1 MYQSSSNIIFITFF
15 LSMNNKIIMHCSD
28 KMLCSQFLNAIQ
40 LCYIYLD
47 WQSRKWLISQL
58 LLRWI
63 KTIDMSHFVSLHL
76 NPLLTGTEHSVKMVQ
91 YLSTE
96 SIWHTPVTVTHWP
109 SLTLRHWSLWSVTG
123 STFLTLHLRHRL
135 FCTCVW
141 LMTDFWTDFV
151 LVFWSVLG
159 VRFIVGPKLC

>member
-1 MYQSSSNIIFITFF
+1 MYQSSSNIIFIMLF
-15 LSMNNKIIMHCSD
+15 LSINYNIIMHCSG
-28 KMLCSQFLNAIQ
+28 KMRCDQFLNAIQ

-109 SLTLRHWSLWSVTG
+109 SSTGACDLWQGQHFWHLYPDAVTAYQRCPKDPW
-123 STFLTLHLRHRL
+123 TCRL
-135 FCTCVW
+135 LSNHCHEH
-141 LMTDFWTDFV
+141 
-151 LVFWSVLG
+151 
-159 VRFIVGPKLC
+159 K